1 MAFSRYSRTA
11 IIQSG
16 KKLGTNRSALAIRRS
31 IESGIMSYTVHV
43 CKENERLDVLAGRFY
58 GDARYWWV
66 LASAS
71 GIGWAVQVP
80 PGTRIVVPDDIAKIE
95 QMVG

>member
-1 MAFSRYSRTA
+1 MAFSRYNRTA
-11 IIQSG
+11 IIQAG
-16 KKLGTNRSALAIRRS
+16 KKLGTSRSAYAIKRS
-31 IESGIMSYTVHV
+31 VELGGIPYTVHV
-43 CKENERLDVLAGRFY
+43 CKQDERLDVLAGRFY

-66 LASAS
+66 LAAAS

-80 PGTRIVVPDDIAKIE
+80 PGTRIIVPDNIASIE